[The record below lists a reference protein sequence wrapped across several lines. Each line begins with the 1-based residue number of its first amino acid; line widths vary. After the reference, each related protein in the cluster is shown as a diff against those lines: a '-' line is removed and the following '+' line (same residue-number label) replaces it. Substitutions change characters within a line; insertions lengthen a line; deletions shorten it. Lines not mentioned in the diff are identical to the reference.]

1 MEGDCPR
8 HSSFI
13 IHHSAFV
20 SVTLRMP
27 LEAAYCLMIVFSAA
41 FGGCVGSF
49 LNVVVYRLPE
59 GLSLISPPS
68 HCPRCKEPI
77 HWYDNVPVFGW
88 IMLGGKCRNCR
99 CHISIRYPAVEAVT
113 AAMFVALALVE
124 GPLRAACPYAYP
136 YHLLLLCT
144 LLCSALIEVDGN
156 RPPLRLFAP
165 AMIVGIAA
173 PLIWAIPQPAWPGRD
188 FVVAG
193 VLDVLAGLGAGIGLS
208 GVYYLMTSGWRKTR
222 PQGDCPNFRA
232 SENGTVPLE
241 DPDALPSST
250 GMVLGLI
257 CTGTFLGW
265 FSLAVVGLASLAVHA
280 MLLLPSRRRPGLRI
294 PPSVW
299 LLVATIT
306 WLLVC

>member
-1 MEGDCPR
+1 
-8 HSSFI
+8 
-13 IHHSAFV
+13 
-20 SVTLRMP
+20 MP
-27 LEAAYCLMIVFSAA
+27 LEAAYWLMVVFSAA

-88 IMLGGKCRNCR
+88 IMLAGKCRNCR
-99 CHISIRYPAVEAVT
+99 CHIPIRYPAVEAFT

-124 GPLRAACPYAYP
+124 NPPCAAYP

-144 LLCSALIEVDGN
+144 LLCAALIEVDGN
-156 RPPLRLFAP
+156 RPPLRLFVP
-165 AMIVGIAA
+165 AMLVGIAA
-173 PLIWAIPQPAWPGRD
+173 PMVWAIPQPALPGQES
-188 FVVAG
+188 VPAG
-193 VLDVLAGLGAGIGLS
+193 VLDVLEGLGAGIVLS
-208 GVYYLMTSGWRKTR
+208 GVFCLMTSGWRR
-222 PQGDCPNFRA
+222 ACPQQAADTSPL
-232 SENGTVPLE
+232 SMGTL
-241 DPDALPSST
+241 
-250 GMVLGLI
+250 LGLI

-265 FSLAVVGLASLAVHA
+265 FSLAVIGLASLAVHA
-280 MLLLPSRRRPGLRI
+280 MLLLPSRGYPTLRV

>member
-1 MEGDCPR
+1 MMNIAGQLP
-8 HSSFI
+8 F
-13 IHHSAFV
+13 IHHLSF
-20 SVTLRMP
+20 SLHHLSMPPMP
-27 LEAAYCLMIVFSAA
+27 LEAAYCLMIAFSAA

-99 CHISIRYPAVEAVT
+99 CHISIRYPAVEAFT

-124 GPLRAACPYAYP
+124 GPLCPAYP

-156 RPPLRLFAP
+156 RPPLRLFVP
-165 AMIVGIAA
+165 TLVVGIAA
-173 PLIWAIPQPAWPGRD
+173 PLIWPIPQPALPGRD
-188 FVVAG
+188 PAAASMF
-193 VLDVLAGLGAGIGLS
+193 DVLAGLAASIVLC
-208 GVYYLMTSGWRKTR
+208 GVVHLMARGWRKIR
-222 PQGDCPNFRA
+222 PQGDCPNSRA
-232 SENGTVPLE
+232 NESGTVPLE
-241 DPDALPSST
+241 AQEVVDSSPLSM
-250 GMVLGLI
+250 GILLGLI

-280 MLLLPSRRRPGLRI
+280 MLLLPSRGHPGLRV

-299 LLVATIT
+299 LLVAAIT
-306 WLLVC
+306 WLLAC